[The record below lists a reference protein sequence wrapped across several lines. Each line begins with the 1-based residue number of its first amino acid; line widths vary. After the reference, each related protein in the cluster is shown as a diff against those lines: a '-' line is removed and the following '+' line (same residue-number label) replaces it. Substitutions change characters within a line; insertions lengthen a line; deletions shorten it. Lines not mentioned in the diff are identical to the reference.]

1 MDECGT
7 LLGAG
12 DNIEDM
18 ILKVQARIENSNAKF
33 SIFNIIHVPRR
44 ILMCTNLPENMH
56 LNLTSFAKKSD
67 DG

>member
-18 ILKVQARIENSNAKF
+18 ILKVQARIENYTKVNNA
-33 SIFNIIHVPRR
+33 
-44 ILMCTNLPENMH
+44 T
-56 LNLTSFAKKSD
+56 
-67 DG
+67 